1 MVFLFRDRSDINL
14 LFLALLSI
22 ALHYHIW
29 IHPPLV
35 VANESDGLIAY
46 LLVHYVKGFSP
57 FMLTLLFQIII
68 LSQAIRLNVLM
79 SKLKMFN
86 QVSYLPGFTYII
98 LTALFP
104 YWDVISAGL
113 VANSLVIWILV
124 KLLRLYDQNQPK
136 SLEFNIGLILGISI
150 LLYEPI
156 AILIPVVLFALTII
170 RPFKL
175 TEWLVLLMGVTLPF
189 YFIFTYVFLTS
200 SAQDFRH
207 FLPRLD
213 WKNPLVRPEINV
225 IISLIA
231 IGIQLIAGIYYWQEQ
246 QSRFIIQVRKYWGV
260 LLLVLLLTLFQ
271 PIIFSAQ
278 ALYASAIVLTP
289 MACFISFAYSVPKR
303 LFIPNILFW
312 VSVAVIVYNH
322 MG

>member
-1 MVFLFRDRSDINL
+1 VVFLFRDRSDINL
-14 LFLALLSI
+14 LFLVLLSV
-22 ALHYHIW
+22 ALHFHIW
-29 IHPPLV
+29 MHPPMV
-35 VANESDGLIAY
+35 VANEADGLLAFI
-46 LLVHYVKGFSP
+46 LVHYIKP
-57 FMLTLLFQIII
+57 LHPILLMILFQGII

-79 SKLKMFN
+79 SKLKMF
-86 QVSYLPGFTYII
+86 QHVSYLPGFTYII

-104 YWDVISAGL
+104 FWDVISLGL

-136 SLEFNIGLILGISI
+136 SLEFNIGLILGCSI

-189 YFIFTYVFLTS
+189 YFIFTFVILTGS
-200 SAQDFRH
+200 FSNFTR
-207 FLPRLD
+207 FIPRLD
-213 WKNPLVRPEINV
+213 WKNPFVQPDLSVILALL
-225 IISLIA
+225 IIS
-231 IGIQLIAGIYYWQEQ
+231 IQLFVGLYYWNEQ
-246 QSRFIIQVRKYWGV
+246 KTRFIIQVRKYWGV
-260 LLLVLLLTLFQ
+260 LLLVLILTLFQ

-289 MACFISFAYSVPKR
+289 LACFISFGYSVPKS
-303 LFIPNILFW
+303 LLIPNVLFW
-312 VSVAVIVYNH
+312 SSIAVIVYNH
-322 MG
+322 LT

>member
-14 LFLALLSI
+14 LFLVLLSV
-22 ALHYHIW
+22 ALHFHIW
-29 IHPPLV
+29 MEAPMVI
-35 VANESDGLIAY
+35 ANESDGLLAY
-46 LLVHYVKGFSP
+46 ILVHYVRQLSP
-57 FMLTLLFQIII
+57 LFLMILFQAII

-79 SKLKMFN
+79 SRLKMFQ

-104 YWDVISAGL
+104 YWDVISSGL
-113 VANSLVIWILV
+113 VANSLVMWILV

-136 SLEFNIGLILGISI
+136 SLEFNIGLILGVSI

-200 SAQDFRH
+200 GPQEFRH

-213 WKNPLVRPEINV
+213 WKNPLVRPDLTV
-225 IISLIA
+225 IISLAVIS
-231 IGIQLIAGIYYWQEQ
+231 IQLFVGLYFWQDQ
-246 QSRFIIQVRKYWGV
+246 QSRFIIQVRKYWSV
-260 LLLVLLLTLFQ
+260 LLLVLILTLFQ

-289 MACFISFAYSVPKR
+289 LACFISFAYSVPKR
-303 LFIPNILFW
+303 LFIPNLLFW
-312 VSVAVIVYNH
+312 SAVAVIVYNH
-322 MG
+322 LS

>member
-14 LFLALLSI
+14 LFLVLISV
-22 ALHYHIW
+22 ALHFHIW
-29 IHPPLV
+29 MHPPLV
-35 VANESDGLIAY
+35 IANETDGLLAY
-46 LLVHYVKGFSP
+46 VLVHYIKPLSP
-57 FMLTLLFQIII
+57 LALMILFQVII

-79 SKLKMFN
+79 SHLKMFQ
-86 QVSYLPGFTYII
+86 QVSYLPGLTYII

-104 YWDVISAGL
+104 YWDVISSGL

-136 SLEFNIGLILGISI
+136 SLEFNIGLIVGCSI

-175 TEWLVLLMGVTLPF
+175 TEWLVLMMGITLPF
-189 YFIFTYVFLTS
+189 YFIFTFVFLTS
-200 SAQDFRH
+200 GASEFRH

-213 WKNPLVRPEINV
+213 WKNPLIKPDTNLIL
-225 IISLIA
+225 SLIV
-231 IGIQLIAGIYYWQEQ
+231 ISVQLFVGLYFWQNQ

-260 LLLVLLLTLFQ
+260 LLLVLILTLFQ

-289 MACFISFAYSVPKR
+289 LACFISFGYSVPKR
-303 LFIPNILFW
+303 LIIPNILFW
-312 VSVAVIVYNH
+312 ISVAVIVYNH
-322 MG
+322 LA

>member
-14 LFLALLSI
+14 LFLVLLSV
-22 ALHYHIW
+22 ALHFHIW
-29 IHPPLV
+29 MHPPMV
-35 VANESDGLIAY
+35 IANESDGVLAY
-46 LLVHYVKGFSP
+46 ILVHYVKSLHP
-57 FMLTLLFQIII
+57 IALTILFQLII
-68 LSQAIRLNVLM
+68 LSQSIRLNVLM
-79 SKLKMFN
+79 SKLKMFQ

-104 YWDVISAGL
+104 FWDVISSGL

-136 SLEFNIGLILGISI
+136 ALEFNIGLILGCSI

-156 AILIPVVLFALTII
+156 AILIPVVLFAMTII

-189 YFIFTYVFLTS
+189 YFIFTFVFLTGS
-200 SAQDFRH
+200 LKDFMH

-213 WKNPLVRPEINV
+213 WKNPFVRPDINV
-225 IISLIA
+225 VLALIA
-231 IGIQLIAGIYYWQEQ
+231 ITIQLFVGLYYWNEQ
-246 QSRFIIQVRKYWGV
+246 KSRFIIQVRKYWGV
-260 LLLVLLLTLFQ
+260 LLLVLILTLFQ

-289 MACFISFAYSVPKR
+289 LACFISFGYSVPKS
-303 LFIPNILFW
+303 LFIPNLLFW
-312 VSVAVIVYNH
+312 TSMAVIVYNH
-322 MG
+322 LT

>member
-14 LFLALLSI
+14 LFLVLLSV
-22 ALHYHIW
+22 ALHFHIW
-29 IHPPLV
+29 ISPPMV
-35 VANESDGLIAY
+35 IANASDGLLPYI
-46 LLVHYVKGFSP
+46 LVNYVKTLPP
-57 FMLTLLFQIII
+57 FVLIILFQLLI
-68 LSQAIRLNVLM
+68 LSQAVRLNILM
-79 SKLKMFN
+79 SKLKMFQ

-104 YWDVISAGL
+104 YWDVISSGL

-136 SLEFNIGLILGISI
+136 SLEFNIGLLLGCSI
-150 LLYEPI
+150 LLYSPI

-175 TEWLVLLMGVTLPF
+175 AEWLVLLMGILLPF
-189 YFIFTYVFLTS
+189 YFIFTFVYLTS
-200 SAQDFRH
+200 GPQEFKQY
-207 FLPRLD
+207 LPRLD
-213 WKNPLVRPEINV
+213 WKNPLIRPNIKV
-225 IISLIA
+225 ILTLALIA
-231 IGIQLIAGIYYWQEQ
+231 LQFFTGLFYWQDQ
-246 QSRFIIQVRKYWGV
+246 QSRFIIQVRKYWLV
-260 LLLVLLLTLFQ
+260 LLLVLILTLFQ

-289 MACFISFAYSVPKR
+289 LACFISFAYSVPKS

-312 VSVAVIVYNH
+312 SALAVIVYNH
-322 MG
+322 LG

>member
-14 LFLALLSI
+14 LFLVVLSI
-22 ALHYHIW
+22 ALHFHIW
-29 IHPPLV
+29 MQPPLV
-35 VANESDGLIAY
+35 VANESDGVLAY
-46 LLVHYVKGFSP
+46 ILVHYIKQLHPIALMV
-57 FMLTLLFQIII
+57 LFQVII

-79 SKLKMFN
+79 SNLKMFQ
-86 QVSYLPGFTYII
+86 QVSYLPGLIYII

-136 SLEFNIGLILGISI
+136 SLEFNIGLILGCAI

-175 TEWLVLLMGVTLPF
+175 AEWLVLLMGVTLPF
-189 YFIFTYVFLTS
+189 YFIFTYVFLS
-200 SAQDFRH
+200 GSLGNFMH
-207 FLPRLD
+207 YLPRLD
-213 WKNPLVRPEINV
+213 WKNPFVTPGLNV
-225 IISLIA
+225 ILALIA
-231 IGIQLIAGIYYWQEQ
+231 ISVQLIVGLYYWNGQKN
-246 QSRFIIQVRKYWGV
+246 RFIIQVRKYWGV
-260 LLLVLLLTLFQ
+260 LLLVLILTLFQ

-278 ALYASAIVLTP
+278 ALYASAIVLAP
-289 MACFISFAYSVPKR
+289 LACFISFGYSVPKS
-303 LFIPNILFW
+303 LFIPNLLFW
-312 VSVAVIVYNH
+312 SSIAVIVYNH
-322 MG
+322 LA

>member
-1 MVFLFRDRSDINL
+1 VVFLFRDRSDINL
-14 LFLALLSI
+14 LFLVLLSV
-22 ALHYHIW
+22 ALHFHIW
-29 IHPPLV
+29 MEAPMVI
-35 VANESDGLIAY
+35 ANESDGLLAY
-46 LLVHYVKGFSP
+46 ILVHYVRQLSP
-57 FMLTLLFQIII
+57 LFLMILFQVII

-79 SKLKMFN
+79 SRLKMFQ

-104 YWDVISAGL
+104 YWDVISSGL

-136 SLEFNIGLILGISI
+136 SLEFNIGLILGVSI

-189 YFIFTYVFLTS
+189 YFIFTYVFLNS
-200 SAQDFRH
+200 GAQEFRH

-213 WKNPLVRPEINV
+213 WKNPLVRPDITV
-225 IISLIA
+225 ILSLIV
-231 IGIQLIAGIYYWQEQ
+231 ISIQLFVGLYFWQDQ

-260 LLLVLLLTLFQ
+260 LLLVLILTLFQ

-289 MACFISFAYSVPKR
+289 LACFISFAYSVPKR
-303 LFIPNILFW
+303 LFIPNLLFW
-312 VSVAVIVYNH
+312 SALAVIVYNH
-322 MG
+322 LS